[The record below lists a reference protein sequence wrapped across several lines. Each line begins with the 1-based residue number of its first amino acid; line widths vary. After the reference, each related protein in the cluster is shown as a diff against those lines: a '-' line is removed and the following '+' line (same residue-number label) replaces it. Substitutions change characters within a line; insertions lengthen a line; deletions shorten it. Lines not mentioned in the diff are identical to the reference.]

1 MYALLISAEF
11 VVVEVVDDDVVGSS
25 LPVAQSTRRLP
36 SSASEELDAA
46 FGLELPLLPV
56 AVGLLKSEV
65 GYDALVELQLSLYV
79 SEESVGRILG
89 LTDDDHEIDEP
100 LGLEHEP
107 KRHEDV
113 EVCGLGVSSWPHED
127 RL

>member
-1 MYALLISAEF
+1 MNSLLVTAEL
-11 VVVEVVDDDVVGSS
+11 VVVEVVDDDVVGSC

-65 GYDALVELQLSLYV
+65 GDDALVELQLSLYV
-79 SEESVGRILG
+79 AE
-89 LTDDDHEIDEP
+89 
-100 LGLEHEP
+100 
-107 KRHEDV
+107 
-113 EVCGLGVSSWPHED
+113 
-127 RL
+127 